1 MGKVSPLAL
10 AVLGLLGERPRHP
23 YEVAFVMRQRHMDE
37 HIKLNLGTLYHTFE
51 QLQRAGWIEPM
62 ETAREGRRP
71 ERTVYALT
79 EAGSRSFRDRLRE
92 LIAEPTGEY
101 SSFEAGLSFM
111 HQLSREEAVELL
123 QMRAI
128 ALEQRLEGW
137 EQILGWLRSR
147 GLTRL
152 SLIEAEMVQDQHRWQ
167 VGWVRRI
174 AAEIESGEL
183 EWSAGISEEKNQ
195 DQSEPPPRWL
205 RETHPTNLQEE
216 IET

>member
-51 QLQRAGWIEPM
+51 QLQRAGWIEPT

-71 ERTVYALT
+71 ERTVYSLT
-79 EAGSRSFRDRLRE
+79 EAGSRRFRDRLRE
-92 LIAEPTGEY
+92 LISEPSHEY

-111 HQLSREEAVELL
+111 HQLGPEEAVELL
-123 QMRAI
+123 RMRAI
-128 ALEQRLEGW
+128 ALEQRLDAG

-174 AAEIESGEL
+174 ADEIESGEL
-183 EWSAGISEEKNQ
+183 EWSAGISEEKRQ
-195 DQSEPPPRWL
+195 DQAEPPPRWL
-205 RETHPTNLQEE
+205 SEMHRPHLQEE